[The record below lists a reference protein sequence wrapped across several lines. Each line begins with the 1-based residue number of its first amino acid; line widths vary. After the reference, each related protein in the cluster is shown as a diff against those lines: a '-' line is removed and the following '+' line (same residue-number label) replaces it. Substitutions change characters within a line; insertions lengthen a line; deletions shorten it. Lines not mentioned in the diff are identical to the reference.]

1 MTLQKNG
8 RNGCRGREVKMSG
21 IFFSEGEYVLEKNI
35 GPTKV

>member
-21 IFFSEGEYVLEKNI
+21 IFFSEGENCGCPL
-35 GPTKV
+35 